1 MTITDT
7 GTEPR
12 DAAFGR
18 EEAAQHRR
26 LSVELFERDHAYAA
40 RLVRVAAAVPS
51 VPSVA
56 EMGGADETP
65 AVIIAPAAIGPSG
78 G

>member
-1 MTITDT
+1 MTTTDT

-18 EEAAQHRR
+18 EEAARRRR
-26 LSVELFERDHAYAA
+26 LNVELFERDHAYAA
-40 RLVRVAAAVPS
+40 GLVSIAAAVPG

-56 EMGGADETP
+56 EMDGTDKTP
-65 AVIIAPAAIGPSG
+65 AVSIATAAVGPSG